1 MTTTT
6 TTTIPAT
13 TTTPQ
18 HRTAGPVA
26 CPPGYHLR
34 RGLSSDVDAV
44 TSLYRASFGRD
55 SLLDVLFPTRDAH
68 PRDFHAHIYRHFQA
82 RWWTLGW
89 DLTVLVDDALGV
101 PVGFTW
107 WRRPLD
113 QLSFAERWLS
123 PYAWFAPLMRL
134 YVRLK
139 NRLLPTRIP
148 ADSTAV
154 FTRVYGEI
162 EPRLLC
168 SPRRRAAWY
177 LSTIATLPSLQGRG
191 LGGVLLRHGLRAVDD
206 RGLAC
211 FLVGVSGVEPFYR
224 KYGFEEVERAN
235 VGELAGWDGGAIMFR
250 E

>member
-6 TTTIPAT
+6 TTTIPAAT
-13 TTTPQ
+13 TTLQ

-113 QLSFAERWLS
+113 QLSFTERWLS
-123 PYAWFAPLMRL
+123 PCELRPSLVKGPARAFAMCP
-134 YVRLK
+134 V
-139 NRLLPTRIP
+139 T
-148 ADSTAV
+148 
-154 FTRVYGEI
+154 
-162 EPRLLC
+162 PRL
-168 SPRRRAAWY
+168 SPTSAAVY
-177 LSTIATLPSLQGRG
+177 T
-191 LGGVLLRHGLRAVDD
+191 
-206 RGLAC
+206 
-211 FLVGVSGVEPFYR
+211 VSP
-224 KYGFEEVERAN
+224 
-235 VGELAGWDGGAIMFR
+235 D
-250 E
+250 